1 LPTNVKIALNPTT
14 FRYTLRPKQNTC
26 MKPTSANHRAPK
38 PAKPEIVHT
47 DDAIVLVNKPAGVW
61 PREGIFDVPGV
72 FDMFE
77 GEPGDLHQIYPLE
90 MEVSGLALY
99 ARSEAIAEKL
109 VSAFDNGEARVYY
122 HCIVGISMF
131 TEEGVLQSKID
142 DRAVRDSGLFG
153 ICDYDAHQT
162 DWKKL
167 DGFVGFALLECSP
180 QQRTPLQVRKHLGDN
195 QMHLAVDPLTGG
207 GRELLLSSFKKG
219 YRKSK
224 RRPER
229 PLIQRPS
236 LNLQRVTFPHPESG
250 DIVNAEAEPPKD
262 FRATLNQLDR
272 YARAH

>member
-1 LPTNVKIALNPTT
+1 
-14 FRYTLRPKQNTC
+14 
-26 MKPTSANHRAPK
+26 MKPTSAQHRAPK
-38 PAKPEIVHT
+38 PAKPEVVHA
-47 DDAIVLVNKPAGVW
+47 DDAIVIVNKPAGIW

-77 GEPGDLHQIYPLE
+77 GESGELHQIYPLE
-90 MEVSGLALY
+90 MEVSGLVLY
-99 ARSEAIAEKL
+99 ARSESIAAKL
-109 VSAFDNGEARVYY
+109 VAAFDSGAARVTY

-131 TEEGVLQSKID
+131 TEEGVMQSKID

-153 ICDYDAHQT
+153 NCDYDVHET

-167 DGFVGFALLECSP
+167 DAFVGFALLACTP
-180 QQRTPLQVRKHLGDN
+180 RQRTPLQVRKHLGDA
-195 QMHLAVDPLTGG
+195 QMPLAVDPLTGG
-207 GRELLLSSFKKG
+207 ARELKLSSFKKG

-229 PLIQRPS
+229 ALIQRPS
-236 LNLQRVTFPHPESG
+236 LHLQHITFQHPQSG
-250 DIVNAEAEPPKD
+250 DSVSVEADPPKD